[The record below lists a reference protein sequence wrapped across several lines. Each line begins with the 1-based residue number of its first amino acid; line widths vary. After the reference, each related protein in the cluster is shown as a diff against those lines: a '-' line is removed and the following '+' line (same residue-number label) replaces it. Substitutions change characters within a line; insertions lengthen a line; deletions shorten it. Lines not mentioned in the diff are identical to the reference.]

1 MDEKHELFFG
11 FFIKKRKLCRK
22 INLLPM
28 NRLNIS
34 EEHIIIRQAMI
45 RFAQDVLRR
54 APKTAK
60 DYTESME
67 RFLPRFMENYMNI
80 NVQSI
85 YDVHDL
91 EFLQNIHDQIK
102 NKKEWKEY
110 NAKKHGCTFTSGLKC
125 YIEFHQ
131 SEYYPFK
138 GFENIEQGS
147 VFMDNIPKHV
157 EGKVY
162 ESHSVG
168 FERNLKARE
177 ECLKHYGCKC
187 SVCGF
192 DFEKEY
198 GEIGRGFIEV
208 HHIVPLSSI
217 RDEYIVDPIS
227 DLRPLC
233 SKDRKSVV

>member
-1 MDEKHELFFG
+1 
-11 FFIKKRKLCRK
+11 
-22 INLLPM
+22 M

-34 EEHIIIRQAMI
+34 EEHFIIRRALMK
-45 RFAQDVLRR
+45 FAQEVLGRSS
-54 APKTAK
+54 KTAK

-67 RFLPRFMENYMNI
+67 RYLPRFMEEKMNI
-80 NVQSI
+80 FVQSI

-91 EFLQNIHDQIK
+91 AFLQSIHDQII
-102 NKKEWKEY
+102 NNQEWKKY
-110 NAKKHGCTFTSGLKC
+110 NQNKHASTFTSGLKC
-125 YIEFHQ
+125 YIRFHQ
-131 SEYYPFK
+131 SDYYPIK
-138 GFENIEQGS
+138 GHDSVEYEHVSIENTPI
-147 VFMDNIPKHV
+147 HV

-177 ECLKHYGCKC
+177 ECLRHYGCKC

-208 HHIVPLSSI
+208 HHIVPLSTI
-217 RDEYIVDPIS
+217 REEYVVDPIR

-233 SKDRKSVV
+233 SNCHSMVHRREPVISVEELKKIRK

>member
-1 MDEKHELFFG
+1 
-11 FFIKKRKLCRK
+11 
-22 INLLPM
+22 M
-28 NRLNIS
+28 NRLKVS
-34 EEHIIIRQAMI
+34 EEHILIRQALMK
-45 RFAQDVLRR
+45 FAQEVLGRS
-54 APKTAK
+54 PKTAK

-67 RFLPRFMENYMNI
+67 RFLPRFMEKYMNI
-80 NVQSI
+80 KVYSI

-102 NKKEWKEY
+102 NKQEWKEY
-110 NAKKHGCTFTSGLKC
+110 NARKHGCTFTSGLKC

-131 SEYYPFK
+131 SDYYPFK
-138 GFENIEQGS
+138 RYNNVAQVPVSAEYTS
-147 VFMDNIPKHV
+147 VHV

-168 FERNLKARE
+168 FERNQKARE
-177 ECLKHYGCKC
+177 ECLKYYGCKC

-198 GEIGRGFIEV
+198 GELGRGFIEV
-208 HHIVPLSSI
+208 HHIVPLSTI
-217 RDEYIVDPIS
+217 RDEYVVDPIR

-233 SKDRKSVV
+233 SNCHSMVHRREPVVSVVDLKNMRLNCL